1 MKKYSIYI
9 AALVLL
15 MCLGGCKEKKRSH
28 EMIGGDA
35 EMHPRR
41 FWLKDCRKNVKYFA
55 INGIV
60 IREGKDDYVT
70 ERLFAGDF
78 RV

>member
-9 AALVLL
+9 VAFVLL

-35 EMHPRR
+35 EMRPRR
-41 FWLKDCRKNVKYFA
+41 F
-55 INGIV
+55 
-60 IREGKDDYVT
+60 
-70 ERLFAGDF
+70 
-78 RV
+78 